1 MIKTAIF
8 LTTTLFINQAIA
20 TSSDLDIGLLSAAH
34 KCDSNM
40 TAFFLE
46 KGADPNAVIHKKD
59 IAGMTAS
66 ISSPLLEAVKGL
78 NGFKA
83 KKCLPVAEKLL
94 EAGASPNLQGNGL
107 ISPILYLARTSKE
120 KADFDLLINSGGDI
134 NLQDKSSASSQK
146 DTFLML
152 LDRGELGG
160 KIKVLEGNKFGQKKR
175 QKYLDMYQKFA
186 SKADL
191 NLQNKNGD
199 TALIQAARRVQCS
212 IVEIL
217 VNTGANTKI
226 KNNDGKTAKDFA
238 YQSAD
243 PKCIAVLTEN

>member
-8 LTTTLFINQAIA
+8 LTTTLFLNQAIA
-20 TSSDLDIGLLSAAH
+20 ASSDLDIGLLSAAH

-40 TAFFLE
+40 TEFFLE

-59 IAGMTAS
+59 MAGMTAS
-66 ISSPLLEAVKGL
+66 ISSPLLEAVKGMG
-78 NGFKA
+78 GFKA

-94 EAGASPNLQGNGL
+94 KMGASPNLQGNGL
-107 ISPILYLARTSKE
+107 ISPMLYLARTSKE

-175 QKYLDMYQKFA
+175 QKYLDMYQDFA

-199 TALIQAARRVQCS
+199 TALIQAVKRGQCS
-212 IVEIL
+212 IAEIL
-217 VNTGANTKI
+217 VMQGADTKI
-226 KNNDGKTAKDFA
+226 KNNEGKTAKDYS
-238 YQSAD
+238 YQNAN